1 MEGQSVITRTVTVAE
16 CRFAPGHLGER
27 TQLVPLEMVEEAL
40 TESGRVQSRIRALPS
55 RVVGLPP
62 AGRVSVPR
70 VGLPEVWHRLVAG
83 LGGLDVANPTA
94 GALSQ
99 GRRVASTPLRFLF
112 DLLRGPAAGVATTG
126 VRWRGGAGHRDRR
139 HRHERARQ

>member
-1 MEGQSVITRTVTVAE
+1 
-16 CRFAPGHLGER
+16 
-27 TQLVPLEMVEEAL
+27 MVEEAL
-40 TESGRVQSRIRALPS
+40 TESGRSSPASGRC
-55 RVVGLPP
+55 PP
-62 AGRVSVPR
+62 AWWSTSCWRVSVPQ

-99 GRRVASTPLRFLF
+99 GRRRVASTPLRFLF